1 MRVAILLFQGVEE
14 LDFVGVY
21 EVLAKARLY
30 GCNIEVRTIAR
41 ENPIKCANGLIV
53 VLHESLEGIYTYD
66 VLVIPGGRGINS
78 LMENEELLEHIK
90 TFSKEKM
97 VCSVCTGAFL
107 LAKAGILEGKKA
119 TTHHAYLDILAKLCQ
134 VENKRVVEDGK
145 IMTSGGV
152 SASIDLGIKILE
164 RFCGSEV
171 ARKVAE
177 RIEWPSASND

>member
-1 MRVAILLFQGVEE
+1 MRVAVLLFHGVEK
-14 LDFVGVY
+14 LDFAGIY

-30 GCNIEVRTIAR
+30 GCDTEVRTIAR
-41 ENPIKCANGLIV
+41 ENPIKCANSLIV
-53 VLHESLEGIYTYD
+53 VPHESLEGIYSCD

-78 LMENEELLEHIK
+78 LMEDEELLELIK
-90 TFSKEKM
+90 TFSEEKM

-107 LAKAGILEGKKA
+107 LAKAGILEGKRA
-119 TTHHAYLDILAKLCQ
+119 RTHHAYLDILAKLCQ
-134 VENKRVVEDGK
+134 VENDRVVEDGK

-177 RIEWPSASND
+177 RIEWPLAQSD